1 MAWVWYNMLV
11 DGRAPGD
18 VLITWGI
25 LKTAILERFFPR
37 EKKEAMVEEFINL
50 HQGGMSV
57 KEYSLKFVNLSEY
70 ASSMVSSRR
79 DELSRFV
86 TGVSENME
94 EECRA
99 SMLRDYMDLS
109 RLMVHEK
116 QLEESHRRKRGREG
130 KKPRPSN

>member
-1 MAWVWYNMLV
+1 
-11 DGRAPGD
+11 
-18 VLITWGI
+18 
-25 LKTAILERFFPR
+25 
-37 EKKEAMVEEFINL
+37 
-50 HQGGMSV
+50 MSV

-130 KKPRPSN
+130 KKPRTSDQDGSSTGRSLFGVQDRPKLKKGHQHSISYFF